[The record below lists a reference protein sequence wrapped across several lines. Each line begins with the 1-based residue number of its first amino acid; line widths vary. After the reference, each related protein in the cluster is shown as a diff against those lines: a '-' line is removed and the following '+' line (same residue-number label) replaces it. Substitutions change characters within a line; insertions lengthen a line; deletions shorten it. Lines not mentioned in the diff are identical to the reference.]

1 MVRNVAGRA
10 VRSLGLALAVASCL
24 LTAGLA
30 KAAEAL
36 PNDPIATIL
45 FLFAKA
51 DANQAKSLTT
61 GEFGELVSKG
71 GTPANPNLVFKNI
84 KVVDQDDKS
93 AVVSA
98 DLPGER
104 APSGYVFLARQ
115 GGQWKVEALRSLS
128 PPPALLKLVADWRNS
143 TPEQRKTKFKDAAPT
158 GPVDYDRMFAA
169 VELLLKPDRELIAY
183 FNAHK
188 PAFVGLQ
195 QQVVKGGLT
204 GEASAAS
211 LRQGVAT
218 GWSDLPVSKEREG
231 MAASFTDLLLV
242 GGVKASVGAPL
253 RQMPI
258 CGADCVMFSLFKV
271 GPNDVGYLWVGPKG
285 SVPDM
290 SPVDF
295 ILVEPLGEGWY
306 FYKVI

>member
-115 GGQWKVEALRSLS
+115 GGQWKSRGAALAEPAARSPETCRRL
-128 PPPALLKLVADWRNS
+128 AVQHARTAQDEVQGCRAD
-143 TPEQRKTKFKDAAPT
+143 
-158 GPVDYDRMFAA
+158 
-169 VELLLKPDRELIAY
+169 
-183 FNAHK
+183 
-188 PAFVGLQ
+188 
-195 QQVVKGGLT
+195 
-204 GEASAAS
+204 
-211 LRQGVAT
+211 
-218 GWSDLPVSKEREG
+218 
-231 MAASFTDLLLV
+231 
-242 GGVKASVGAPL
+242 GAGRL
-253 RQMPI
+253 
-258 CGADCVMFSLFKV
+258 
-271 GPNDVGYLWVGPKG
+271 
-285 SVPDM
+285 
-290 SPVDF
+290 
-295 ILVEPLGEGWY
+295 
-306 FYKVI
+306 